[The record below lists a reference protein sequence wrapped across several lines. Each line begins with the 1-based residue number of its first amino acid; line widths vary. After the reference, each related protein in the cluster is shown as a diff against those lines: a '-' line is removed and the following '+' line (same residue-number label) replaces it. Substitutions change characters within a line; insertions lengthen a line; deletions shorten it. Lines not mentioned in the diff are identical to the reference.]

1 MKFKMN
7 DRDWEIIEVDQKK
20 MRELEKDNDEKNTYY
35 GLTVYDMQIIYI
47 WEDLHPQQKRQTL
60 IHELFHCYI
69 GCYYSFQETVY
80 TEELVCN
87 LVGNSHDI
95 IHKIVEDYFK
105 PIVVIESPTN
115 IDGRTIIKASKRR
128 KQC

>member
-7 DRDWEIIEVDQKK
+7 NRDWEIIEVDQKK
-20 MRELEKDNDEKNTYY
+20 MRELEKDTDEKNTYY

-60 IHELFHCYI
+60 IHELFHSYI

-105 PIVVIESPTN
+105 GEN
-115 IDGRTIIKASKRR
+115 NAKR
-128 KQC
+128 